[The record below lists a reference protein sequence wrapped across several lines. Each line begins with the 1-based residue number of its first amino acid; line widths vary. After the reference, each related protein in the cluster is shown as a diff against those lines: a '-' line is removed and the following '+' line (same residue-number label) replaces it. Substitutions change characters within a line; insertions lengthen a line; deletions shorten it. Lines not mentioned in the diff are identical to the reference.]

1 MEKKFIIITKRYYIY
16 CKKSF
21 NRNKINV
28 CTRLIKLP
36 SLSQK
41 DIYHGGPIL
50 TRGNAFATFF
60 PITMVAKQI
69 TSAILRKSR
78 KRFGTKGI

>member
-16 CKKSF
+16 FKKSF
-21 NRNKINV
+21 NRDKINV

-50 TRGNAFATFF
+50 TR
-60 PITMVAKQI
+60 
-69 TSAILRKSR
+69 
-78 KRFGTKGI
+78 